1 MLVLSAAT
9 PVVKS
14 GRVSARTIM
23 GPAMDMD
30 DDAGAYPLPLWRG
43 TGRERKPGVVAAA
56 VHADPMPVA
65 HTSQNQIVGP
75 VPSRRR
81 AAAPK
86 ANHSGGLSFN
96 NLPAT

>member
-1 MLVLSAAT
+1 
-9 PVVKS
+9 
-14 GRVSARTIM
+14 
-23 GPAMDMD
+23 
-30 DDAGAYPLPLWRG
+30 
-43 TGRERKPGVVAAA
+43 VVAAA

-86 ANHSGGLSFN
+86 ANHSGGLSSQQPSGD
-96 NLPAT
+96 LASPTEKSRPVL

>member
-1 MLVLSAAT
+1 MA
-9 PVVKS
+9 
-14 GRVSARTIM
+14 
-23 GPAMDMD
+23 MD
-30 DDAGAYPLPLWRG
+30 DDACAYPLPLWRG

-56 VHADPMPVA
+56 VHADDA
-65 HTSQNQIVGP
+65 SCSHIRSDRWSRP
-75 VPSRRR
+75 VPPRRR